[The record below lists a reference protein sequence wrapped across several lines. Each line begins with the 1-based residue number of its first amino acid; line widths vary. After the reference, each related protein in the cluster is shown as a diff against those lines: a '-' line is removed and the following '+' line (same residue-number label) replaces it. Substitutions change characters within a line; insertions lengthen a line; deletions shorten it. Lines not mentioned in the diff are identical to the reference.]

1 MKIKAI
7 NYNVYGHFQGTSF
20 DFSSGINVVYG
31 PNEAGKT
38 TLYDSLVTLLYGFR
52 PANRDKH
59 LYVNWTAQKIH
70 FLSTI
75 ECNRELFTVERRLT
89 SAPQWYC
96 THVAKQT
103 VEKGRNEALPET
115 EGISEPLYRGVFH
128 LNTQSLDALEK
139 MTWREI
145 ETHLV
150 YDYGAEYLNA
160 PSVVVGELTQDLHK
174 LWRPDKRGQP
184 RIFELEKQLYECER
198 HYQSQLRAY
207 NAAYSARQEADR
219 LTAASEA
226 LSSELTQIRREK
238 AEYERYREAYTLQL
252 RCRELEKKCH
262 KPEAYN
268 PDLLAAYEQMAS
280 AKDAIGKSEA
290 QLRVQQLKAS
300 LESLYRG
307 ATGNLLTG
315 ERLQAVSKVSVE
327 RVGKLAVHRKQ
338 LQIIAAVCF
347 ALSAL
352 MVLFSRPL
360 ATAAVA
366 LAALVNAF
374 LYWRYKTALK
384 NTFSSCPE
392 CALKPPAHFLA
403 WFETFSAQYAEL
415 EGILSK
421 APKVDAAQQAAYRAH
436 REAITA
442 FGDGDFEVGRT
453 RLIENQ
459 EWMYE
464 LAVLKSRLYKMPKA
478 DETWMAL
485 QAQRSFDETS
495 EALYK
500 EREALHQRRF
510 ELLGAHRDAPTA
522 QALEALEGETVALQ
536 VELEALYAE
545 KDRLLFLKALVTEA
559 DEVYRERHQ
568 PDLLKTASRYLSAIT
583 GARYKQIV
591 SQTVSG
597 ETRFFVGT
605 TEGLRAIGEN
615 FSRGTVQQLY
625 FAFRLALIEQLDP
638 HGKLPLVLDET
649 FVNWDSRRIDN
660 TVKLLE
666 TIGETRQI
674 FVLTCQSFVAE
685 AFPNATQVH
694 LEEGL

>member
-7 NYNVYGHFQGTSF
+7 NYNVYGHFQNASF

-38 TLYDSLVTLLYGFR
+38 TLYDSMVTLLYGFR
-52 PANRDKH
+52 PANRNKH
-59 LYVNWTAQKIH
+59 RYVNWTAQKIH

-75 ECNRELFTVERRLT
+75 ECNGELFTVERRLT
-89 SAPQWYC
+89 SAPQWFC

-115 EGISEPLYRGVFH
+115 EGVSEPLYRGVFH

-160 PSVVVGELTQDLHK
+160 PSVVVSELTQDLHK

-198 HYQSQLRAY
+198 HYQSQLKAY
-207 NAAYSARQEADR
+207 NAAYSARREAER

-226 LSSELTQIRREK
+226 LSNELTQMRREK
-238 AEYERYREAYTLQL
+238 AEYERYREAYALQL

-262 KPEAYN
+262 KPEVYN
-268 PDLLAAYEQMAS
+268 PDLLATYEQLAS
-280 AKDAIGKSEA
+280 AMDLFDKSEA
-290 QLRVQQLKAS
+290 QLRVQQLKAR

-307 ATGNLLTG
+307 ATGKALTG
-315 ERLQAVSKVSVE
+315 ERLQAVSKVPVE
-327 RVGKLAVHRKQ
+327 RVEKLAVHRKK
-338 LQIIAAVCF
+338 LRIIVAVCF
-347 ALSAL
+347 VLSAFG
-352 MVLFSRPL
+352 MWFSRPL
-360 ATAAVA
+360 GAAAVA
-366 LAALVNAF
+366 LTAVISAL
-374 LYWRYKTALK
+374 LYWHYKTALK

-392 CALKPPAHFLA
+392 CALKPPTVFLA
-403 WFETFSAQYAEL
+403 WFETFSAQYTEL

-421 APKVDAAQQAAYRAH
+421 APNEDAARQVAYKAH

-442 FGDGDFEVGRT
+442 FGDGDFELGKT
-453 RLIENQ
+453 RLKENQ

-464 LAVLKSRLYKMPKA
+464 LAVLKNRLFKMPKA
-478 DETWMAL
+478 DEAWMAL
-485 QAQRSFDETS
+485 QTQRHFDETI
-495 EALYK
+495 EALYAEK
-500 EREALHQRRF
+500 EALHQKRF
-510 ELLGAHRDAPTA
+510 ELLGAHRNAPTA
-522 QALEALEGETVALQ
+522 EALEVLEGELVAMQ

-545 KDRLLFLKALVTEA
+545 KDRLLFLKALVSEA
-559 DEVYRERHQ
+559 DKAYRDRYQ

-583 GARYKQIV
+583 GARYQQIV
-591 SQTVSG
+591 SQTVLG
-597 ETRFFVGT
+597 ETRLFVGT
-605 TEGLRAIGEN
+605 AEGLRAIGEN

-638 HGKLPLVLDET
+638 HGRLPLVLDET
-649 FVNWDSRRIDN
+649 FVNWDGTRIAN
-660 TVKLLE
+660 TAKLLE
-666 TIGETRQI
+666 GVGKTRQI
-674 FVLTCQSFVAE
+674 FILTCQPFVAE
-685 AFPNATQVH
+685 AFPNAMQVH